1 MTLRPAHTFGC
12 YADHHDVGAR
22 AYFTFRVAHYY
33 PLLAAAI
40 DMGIVPPEVVV
51 YRLAQ
56 VILTDI
62 AFNTEC
68 DDEDV
73 VLPKTCKPLI

>member
-1 MTLRPAHTFGC
+1 MLRGPPRRRSSRLL
-12 YADHHDVGAR
+12 YLQSR
-22 AYFTFRVAHYY
+22 